1 VTRWT
6 FRLQNMD
13 TQAYLGDL
21 LDYTSVKAGF
31 EYSAVSSITCDYP
44 LTGRFASLLDTDI
57 EIIGLFDGVEQRNAR
72 WISRGLEGNTYD
84 ENGGKVTITG
94 LSMIDLLRK
103 VMVYASTT
111 FAAQTPGA
119 ILKTLLQTASV
130 RGAFGATAITTA
142 TFTNTLDSNGVAWS
156 KVLNITYSPG
166 GTYRQVVEQMVEL
179 GLIDFEF
186 NGRDLKVYNGGTMGT
201 TTSVALSAG
210 AHVIETPFKESTE
223 ERANVILVEGDGGVL
238 VERTV
243 SGVRREESYAQQSG
257 ISNGAT
263 LAVVGD
269 QLLASSSVVK
279 TQKTIKIATGSST
292 VPFQNFLVGDFVIY
306 DDGYNAPAT
315 NRVRQ
320 AALEIDTS
328 GNDVYSLSLNDLIL
342 EADIRRAMQLQSLA
356 GGISNAT
363 IGTPTTPPTI
373 DTTIPSAPTGLS
385 ITSATYMESDGQ
397 IRGQVSAVWATV
409 TTNTDATAIGDL
421 DHYDVQFQ
429 ASNSPL
435 IPPGLW
441 SSSASIPAGT
451 TAAYFGPFVPGSSV
465 TVRVRAVDTAG
476 NASAWTTSAA
486 TTVISDSTGPVA
498 PSTPSVVTQFRGIQ
512 VTWNGLD
519 NLGNPMS
526 ADYHHVDLHVS
537 TVNNFTPS
545 VGTKI
550 DTATTRGE
558 VFSVQGLTYGT
569 TYYAKLIAYD
579 WTGNAS
585 AASTQ
590 GSATPQTLVS
600 PDVPGLFITNAMVA
614 NAAIDD
620 AKIATVSAGKITVG
634 TLSADITVSSR
645 IKTANT
651 GARAELNS
659 GGLQAFNSSG
669 AQTVNIS
676 ATDGAA
682 TIAGLFQTGLTGQ
695 RIVIDP
701 GGTSP
706 TFYYYPPTG
715 SNYAY
720 INAPAG
726 VSGTI
731 GSLGINSGNFPSP
744 YNASKLVST
753 RAWMTDTGGYMQV
766 IDNTQ
771 STYGASITAGTDQV
785 YMVTTDNVDVSYMQI
800 TKSTAYIVVNTGN
813 TANPDGQLVLDSIQA
828 KLQYSNST
836 AGGGYFYATS
846 TSSVMG
852 GFASTGV
859 TPAQYTMDHTSGFVT
874 MRGYMSDYV
883 VANQYDL
890 RFTGSILDNTS
901 HTSITLSY
909 GVTMAKPMNPVFTFS
924 LSGSTLPTY
933 KVQSSSTTGFTILKS
948 IASAGLYLVDCYRCA
963 S

>member
-6 FRLQNMD
+6 FRLQNLD

-21 LDYTSVKAGF
+21 LDYTRVAAGF
-31 EYSAVSSITCDYP
+31 EYSAVSSFTCDYP
-44 LTGRFASLLDTDI
+44 LTGRFASLLDTDV

-72 WISRGLEGNTYD
+72 WVSRGLEGNTYD

-103 VMVYASTT
+103 VVVYASTT
-111 FAAQTPGA
+111 FVAQTPGA
-119 ILKTLLQTASV
+119 ILKTLLQTAST
-130 RGAFGATAITTA
+130 RGAFGATAITTT
-142 TFTNTLDSNGVAWS
+142 TFTNTLDSKGVAWANT
-156 KVLNITYSPG
+156 LNITYSPG
-166 GTYRQVVEQMVEL
+166 GTYRQVIEQMVQL

-223 ERANVILVEGDGGVL
+223 ERANVVLVEGDGGVL

-243 SGVRREESYAQQSG
+243 SGTRREESYAQQSG

-263 LAVVGD
+263 LAVIGD
-269 QLLASSSVVK
+269 QLLASSSVIK

-320 AALEIDTS
+320 TALEIDTS
-328 GNDVYSLSLNDLIL
+328 GNDVYSVSLNDLIL
-342 EADIRRAMQLQSLA
+342 EADIRRALQLQALA

-363 IGTPTTPPTI
+363 IGTPTTPPTV

-385 ITSATYMESDGQ
+385 VTSATYQESDGQ
-397 IRGQVSAVWATV
+397 IRGQVSAGWSAV

-421 DHYDVQFQ
+421 DHYDVQYQ

-441 SSSASIPAGT
+441 SPSANVPAGT
-451 TAAYFGPFVPGSSV
+451 VVAYFGPFAPGSSV
-465 TVRVRAVDTAG
+465 TIRVRAVDTAG
-476 NASAWTTSAA
+476 NVSAWTTSSA
-486 TTVISDSTGPVA
+486 TTVVSDTTGPVT
-498 PSTPSVVTQFRGIQ
+498 PSTPVVVTQFRGIQ
-512 VTWNGLD
+512 VTWDGLD

-526 ADYHHVDLHVS
+526 ADFHHVDLHVS
-537 TVNNFTPS
+537 TVNNFTPTT
-545 VGTKI
+545 GTKV
-550 DTATTRGE
+550 DMAVSRGE

-579 WTGNAS
+579 STGNAS

-590 GSATPQTLVS
+590 GSATPQTLVTG
-600 PDVPGLFITNAMVA
+600 DVPGTFITNAMIA

-634 TLSADITVSSR
+634 TLAADITVSSR
-645 IKTANT
+645 LKTANT
-651 GARAELNS
+651 GARVELNS
-659 GGLQAFNSSG
+659 SGLQAFNSAG
-669 AQTVNIS
+669 TQTVNI
-676 ATDGAA
+676 AAGTGTA
-682 TIAGLFQTGLTGQ
+682 TISGVFQTGLTGQ

-701 GGTSP
+701 GGTAP
-706 TFYYYPPTG
+706 TFYYYTATG

-726 VSGTI
+726 TDGSVGTLGLNSGTWA
-731 GSLGINSGNFPSP
+731 SP
-744 YNASKLVST
+744 LNPAKLVT
-753 RAWMTDTGGYMQV
+753 ARTWITDSGIYTQV

-771 STYGASITAGTDQV
+771 AQFGGTCSVRGDQV
-785 YMVTTDNVDVSYMQI
+785 YTSMVDGT
-800 TKSTAYIVVNTGN
+800 NTS
-813 TANPDGQLVLDSIQA
+813 SIQINPTSIYSIVNAGNGAHWDGWMLLDGGQA
-828 KLQYSNST
+828 KIQYGDAT
-836 AGGGYFYATS
+836 AGGGFMYVTATGA
-846 TSSVMG
+846 VMG
-852 GFASTGV
+852 GYNTAGLGL
-859 TPAQYTMDHTSGFVT
+859 AQYSMDLTTGFVG

-883 VANQYDL
+883 TANPYDL

-901 HTSITLSY
+901 HQSITLSY

-924 LSGSTLPTY
+924 LSGTTVPVY
-933 KVQSSSTTGFTILKS
+933 KVQSSSTTNFVVYKS
-948 IASAGLYLVDCYRCA
+948 VASAGLYFVDCYRCA
-963 S
+963 T